1 VLAAGSVKGH
11 AGSGSQTVYIRS
23 VRRKG
28 KTTTRSRGTRRNE
41 SARVDTDPLPKGLAG
56 FARARARVL
65 ADANG
70 IGLAQRCLPSATS
83 P

>member
-1 VLAAGSVKGH
+1 VVH
-11 AGSGSQTVYIRS
+11 AGSGLQTVYIRL

-28 KTTTRSRGTRRNE
+28 KTTTRSRETRRKK
-41 SARVDTDPLPKGLAG
+41 SAGVDTDPLPKGLAG
-56 FARARARVL
+56 FGRARARVL
-65 ADANG
+65 ADANS

>member
-1 VLAAGSVKGH
+1 MPRE
-11 AGSGSQTVYIRS
+11 T
-23 VRRKG
+23 RRK
-28 KTTTRSRGTRRNE
+28 K
-41 SARVDTDPLPKGLAG
+41 SARVVADPFPKGLAG
-56 FARARARVL
+56 FSRARARVL